1 MLLELNLENF
11 ILFEKVSLSFSKGLT
26 VLTGETGAGKSLV
39 VEALKLVLG
48 ARADLQQIRIG
59 AKQAMVQAVFETM
72 PEVQHQLEDIGIP
85 CNDEMVIRRVV
96 PRSGRGRIYVN
107 GAIVSLQDLRQITSG
122 LVSLAGQH
130 EYQEL
135 LRRDRHGPW
144 LDRYAVL
151 EEDLRQMGNLYH
163 EVRGMQREMECAK
176 AEREKTAEKVERLQ
190 QEAQEIDRVAPRPGE
205 EESLEQKLKVLKA
218 AETLRALGEACY
230 RTLYA
235 EKGSVQERLA
245 GCKKD
250 LERMAG
256 LDPGLE
262 ATLKE
267 FNSVTYQAEEV
278 AWTLREYLQRL
289 QSNPAEL
296 EQIEERIYQLRELK
310 RHFGPGLEDVV
321 AYRETIDR
329 ELADLGR
336 KNDHIEELK
345 TRLKE
350 GKERLMASA
359 KRLSEKRSRGARELS
374 AAIRAELSDLKLAKT
389 DFVVEVKTSA
399 MDIGPAGSD
408 RVQFLFSPNVGQP
421 LRGLASIASGGE
433 LSRVMLAL
441 RTALAKKAGV
451 ETIVFD
457 EIDAGIGGE
466 VADRVGDKLKALSS
480 FGQIITITHFPQ
492 IAAKGDRHIVV
503 KKVVKGD
510 NTVTFIR
517 ELEQDQRLEELARML
532 GGDQEAARLYAER
545 LVGPI
550 ETQ

>member
-1 MLLELNLENF
+1 LLLELDLENF
-11 ILFEKVSLSFSKGLT
+11 ILFEKASISFSKGLT
-26 VLTGETGAGKSLV
+26 ILTGETGAGKSLLV
-39 VEALKLVLG
+39 DALKLVLG

-59 AKQAMVQAVFETM
+59 AKQAMVQAVFDVL
-72 PEVQHQLEDIGIP
+72 PEIRCQLDDMGIP
-85 CNDEMVIRRVV
+85 CNDELVIRRIV

-107 GAIVSLQDLRQITSG
+107 GAIVSLQDLKQFASG

-151 EEDLRQMGNLYH
+151 EKKLRQMADLYH
-163 EVRGMQREMECAK
+163 EVRRMQKEVECAM
-176 AEREKTAEKVERLQ
+176 AEKEKTAEKVERLQ

-205 EESLEQKLKVLKA
+205 EEKLEQRLKVLKA
-218 AETLRALGEACY
+218 AETLRTLGDACY

-235 EKGSVQERLA
+235 EKGSVQEKLA

-256 LDPGLE
+256 LDPDLE

-278 AWTLREYLQRL
+278 AWTLREYIQRL
-289 QSNPAEL
+289 QGNPTEL
-296 EQIEERIYQLRELK
+296 ERIEERIYQLRELK
-310 RHFGPGLEDVV
+310 RHFGPGLDDVV
-321 AYRETIDR
+321 VYRETIDR
-329 ELADLGR
+329 ELEDLHR
-336 KNDHIEELK
+336 KNDRIEELK
-345 TRLKE
+345 TGLKE
-350 GKERLMASA
+350 GKERLMAHA
-359 KRLSEKRSRGARELS
+359 TAISEKRSRAAKELS
-374 AAIRAELSDLKLAKT
+374 AAIKAELSDLKLAKT
-389 DFVVEVKTSA
+389 DFVVDVRPTA
-399 MDIGPAGSD
+399 TDIGPTGLD
-408 RVQFLFSPNVGQP
+408 RVEFLFRPNIGQP
-421 LRGLASIASGGE
+421 LRGLAAIASGGE

-466 VADRVGDKLKALSS
+466 VADRVGDKLKALSA
-480 FGQIITITHFPQ
+480 FGQIISITHFPQ
-492 IAAKGDRHIVV
+492 IAARGNRHIVV

-510 NTVTFIR
+510 NTVTFVR
-517 ELEQDQRLEELARML
+517 ELEQGQRLEELARML
-532 GGDQEAARLYAER
+532 GGDQEAARVYAER
-545 LVGPI
+545 LPGLEI
-550 ETQ
+550 Q